1 MQNKIIGF
9 ERESCRKIPHI
20 SIRRL
25 AQRQIDLGISEKLG
39 GRKDGWMIP
48 IIS

>member
-1 MQNKIIGF
+1 LDLSEKAVENSLIF
-9 ERESCRKIPHI
+9 LFAH
-20 SIRRL
+20 L